1 MTITELKF
9 NRTGLNWLLLF
20 IATVLLVAVL
30 IAVGSGAIR
39 VSSGPRL
46 MCFIGEELVFSQ
58 RVDAATQSGDGSEA
72 TITIT
77 LAGQT
82 RAIIPPQGGKCYI
95 AR

>member
-20 IATVLLVAVL
+20 IATVLLVAVIL
-30 IAVGSGAIR
+30 SVGFGAIR
-39 VSSGPRL
+39 VASGPRL

-58 RVDAATQSGDGSEA
+58 HVDAATQIGD

-82 RAIIPPQGGKCYI
+82 RAILQPQGGKCYI